1 MASEIKVNT
10 IKDLGGNTI
19 VSSNGSGTFTSNLP
33 STTLTGSTNN
43 QVTTVTGANAITGE
57 TNFIYNGTIVGAG
70 ADGANADLGT
80 GVHIKSGDSGQGS
93 VEAEANL
100 LILESASGGGLSI
113 YTGNSH
119 EAKINFGDSG
129 NDNQGQIM
137 YHHNGD
143 SMRFNTNND
152 ERMRIDSA
160 GKVGIGETTPL
171 GKLHVKTAD
180 SGASVSANGD
190 ELVIEG
196 SGHSGITIASGNS
209 SEGTIKFAD
218 SGSSD
223 AGYIHYSHSLP
234 GYYFG
239 VEGADQITVKSNRV
253 GIGTASPADARL
265 HIKTPNQG
273 CIRSERT
280 GTANSGHINF
290 YNPNGMVG
298 EIVTNGSATSYLT
311 SSDYR
316 LKENVDYNFDATT
329 RLKQLKP
336 ARFNFK
342 ADADTT
348 VDGFI
353 AHEVSSVIP
362 EAISGVKDA
371 TETKQKVVL
380 NSSGSLFADNIEEED
395 WTQGK
400 TDGVYEN
407 DTTWESSK
415 VFPIHQGIDQSKL
428 VPLLV
433 KSLQEALAEI
443 DTLKTKVTA
452 LENA

>member
-1 MASEIKVNT
+1 MSEIKVDS
-10 IKDLGGNTI
+10 IGPRVD
-19 VSSNGSGTFTSNLP
+19 SGTLTIGAAGDTVNIAGTAGTGFPASGAA
-33 STTLTGSTNN
+33 LTGSTNN
-43 QVTTVTGANAITGE
+43 TVVTVTGTNAI
-57 TNFIYNGTIVGAG
+57 
-70 ADGANADLGT
+70 
-80 GVHIKSGDSGQGS
+80 QG
-93 VEAEANL
+93 EANL
-100 LILESASGGGLSI
+100 TFDGTDLDVGASC
-113 YTGNSH
+113 
-119 EAKINFGDSG
+119 KISSNGAIANFS
-129 NDNQGQIM
+129 N
-137 YHHNGD
+137 HNGSATETTLATSD
-143 SMRFNTNND
+143 GNEKVRCFNDGKVTFETGGS
-152 ERMRIDSA
+152 ERMRITSGGIVGVGANGSSA
-160 GKVGIGETTPL
+160 DLGVGIHI
-171 GKLHVKTAD
+171 KSAD

-196 SGHSGITIASGNS
+196 SGNSGMTIASGSS

-218 SGSSD
+218 SGSAA

-253 GIGTASPADARL
+253 GIGTASPADSRL
-265 HIKTPNQG
+265 HVKTPNQG
-273 CIRSERT
+273 CIRTERT

-443 DTLKTKVTA
+443 DTLKTKVIA

>member
-1 MASEIKVNT
+1 MSEINVNT
-10 IKDLGGNTI
+10 IDKAT
-19 VSSNGSGTFTSNLP
+19 GSTLNVGAAGTTVNIAGTAGTGFPASGAA
-33 STTLTGSTNN
+33 LTGSTNN
-43 QVTTVTGANAITGE
+43 TVVTVTGANAIQGE
-57 TNFIYNGTIVGAG
+57 ASLTYDGTTLLLSQASPVLKVLPTTNGNDGVIELCGRSTDGSPTENRTQIKGEAEGSTANTKMTFHVENASGVNERMSILSNGIIGVGANG
-70 ADGANADLGT
+70 SSADLGV
-80 GVHIKSGDSGQGS
+80 GIHIKS
-93 VEAEANL
+93 
-100 LILESASGGGLSI
+100 
-113 YTGNSH
+113 
-119 EAKINFGDSG
+119 
-129 NDNQGQIM
+129 
-137 YHHNGD
+137 
-143 SMRFNTNND
+143 
-152 ERMRIDSA
+152 
-160 GKVGIGETTPL
+160 
-171 GKLHVKTAD
+171 AD

-196 SGHSGITIASGNS
+196 SGNSGITIASGSS

-253 GIGTASPADARL
+253 GIGTATPADSRL
-265 HIKTPNQG
+265 HVYTPNQG
-273 CIRSERT
+273 CIRTERT

-342 ADADTT
+342 VDADTT

-380 NSSGSLFADNIEEED
+380 NSNGNLFADNIEEED

-433 KSLQEALAEI
+433 KSYKKQLQ
-443 DTLKTKVTA
+443 K
-452 LENA
+452 